1 MRERGNGRRGAT
13 ARTPLSRER
22 VIRTAMAVADEKGA
36 AALTMRAIAEP
47 LGVEAMSLYHHV
59 AGREEILDGMVDA
72 VFGEIDLPP
81 RDTDWKSAMRRRAFS
96 ARTVLRRH
104 PWAIGLMDS
113 RSQPGPATLRH
124 HDALIGALRAAGFS
138 VPMAA
143 HAFSLIDSYL
153 YGFVIQEL
161 SLPFSSSAQLEEVA
175 GAILRDAPAGAYP
188 HLTELATEHA
198 LKPGYDY
205 ADEFAFGL
213 TLILDALHPD
223 ETAGPDRATPTTRPG
238 RRSAGP
244 GTGPAASSPQHHRTG
259 RSAAG

>member
-1 MRERGNGRRGAT
+1 MREGNKGRRKAP

-22 VIRTAMAVADEKGA
+22 VIRTAVAVADEKGV

-59 AGREEILDGMVDA
+59 AGREDILDGMVDA

-81 RDTDWKSAMRRRAFS
+81 RAADWKSALRHRADS
-96 ARTVLRRH
+96 ARAVLLRH
-104 PWAIGLMDS
+104 PWAVGLMDS

-124 HDALIGALRAAGFS
+124 HDAVIGTLRAGGFS

-143 HAFSLIDSYL
+143 HAVSLLDSYL
-153 YGFVIQEL
+153 YGFVLQEL
-161 SLPFSSSAQLEEVA
+161 SLPFRGAAERDEVA
-175 GAILRDAPAGAYP
+175 GAILRDMPADTYP
-188 HLTELATEHA
+188 HLTELATEHV

-213 TLILDALHPD
+213 TLVLDALHPD
-223 ETAGPDRATPTTRPG
+223 E
-238 RRSAGP
+238 
-244 GTGPAASSPQHHRTG
+244 GT
-259 RSAAG
+259 

>member
-1 MRERGNGRRGAT
+1 
-13 ARTPLSRER
+13 
-22 VIRTAMAVADEKGA
+22 MAVADEKGS

-81 RDTDWKSAMRRRAFS
+81 RDTDWKSAMRHRAFS
-96 ARTVLRRH
+96 ARTVLGRH

-124 HDALIGALRAAGFS
+124 HDAVIGVLRAGGFS

-161 SLPFSSSAQLEEVA
+161 SLPFSGSAELGEVA
-175 GAILRDAPAGAYP
+175 GAILREMPADAYP
-188 HLTELATEHA
+188 HLTELASEYA
-198 LKPGYDY
+198 LMPGYDY
-205 ADEFAFGL
+205 ADEFTFGL

-223 ETAGPDRATPTTRPG
+223 ETAGPDQTTPGNPPG
-238 RRSAGP
+238 RGS
-244 GTGPAASSPQHHRTG
+244 AASSAQRRQAGH
-259 RSAAG
+259 SAAD

>member
-1 MRERGNGRRGAT
+1 MPEGSKGRRG

-22 VIRTAMAVADEKGA
+22 VIRTAVAVADEKGA

-81 RDTDWKSAMRRRAFS
+81 RDTDWRSALRHRADS
-96 ARTVLRRH
+96 ARAVLRRH
-104 PWAIGLMDS
+104 PWAVGLMDS
-113 RSQPGPATLRH
+113 RSRPGPATLRH
-124 HDALIGALRAAGFS
+124 HDAVIGTLRAGGFS

-143 HAFSLIDSYL
+143 HAVSLIDSYL
-153 YGFVIQEL
+153 YGFVLQEL
-161 SLPFSSSAQLEEVA
+161 SLPLKGAAELDEVT
-175 GAILRDAPAGAYP
+175 GAILRDMPADTYP
-188 HLTELATEHA
+188 HLTELATEHV

-213 TLILDALHPD
+213 ALILDALHPD
-223 ETAGPDRATPTTRPG
+223 E
-238 RRSAGP
+238 
-244 GTGPAASSPQHHRTG
+244 AAS
-259 RSAAG
+259 A

>member
-1 MRERGNGRRGAT
+1 MHEGGKGRRGAS

-22 VIRTAMAVADEKGA
+22 VIRTAVAVADEKGS

-59 AGREEILDGMVDA
+59 AGREDILDGMVDA

-81 RDTDWKSAMRRRAFS
+81 RDTDWKSAMRHRALS
-96 ARTVLRRH
+96 ARAALRRH

-124 HDALIGALRAAGFS
+124 HDAVIGALRAGGFS
-138 VPMAA
+138 VPMTA
-143 HAFSLIDSYL
+143 HAVSLIDSYL
-153 YGFVIQEL
+153 YGFVLQEL
-161 SLPFSSSAQLEEVA
+161 SLPFKGATELDEVA
-175 GAILRDAPAGAYP
+175 GAILREMPADAYP
-188 HLTELATEHA
+188 HLTELATEHV

-205 ADEFAFGL
+205 ADEFTFGL

-223 ETAGPDRATPTTRPG
+223 ETA
-238 RRSAGP
+238 SA
-244 GTGPAASSPQHHRTG
+244 
-259 RSAAG
+259 

>member
-1 MRERGNGRRGAT
+1 VGERNKGRRGAS

-36 AALTMRAIAEP
+36 ASLTMRAIAEP

-59 AGREEILDGMVDA
+59 AGREDILDGMVDA

-81 RDTDWKSAMRRRAFS
+81 RDTDWKSALRHRADS
-96 ARTVLRRH
+96 ARAVLRRH
-104 PWAIGLMDS
+104 PWAVGLMDS

-124 HDALIGALRAAGFS
+124 HDAVIGTLRAGGFS

-143 HAFSLIDSYL
+143 HAVSLIDSYL
-153 YGFVIQEL
+153 YGFVLQEL
-161 SLPFSSSAQLEEVA
+161 SLPFRGAAELDEVA
-175 GAILRDAPAGAYP
+175 GAILRDMPADTYP
-188 HLTELATEHA
+188 HLTELATEHV

-205 ADEFAFGL
+205 AGEFAFGL

-223 ETAGPDRATPTTRPG
+223 E
-238 RRSAGP
+238 
-244 GTGPAASSPQHHRTG
+244 AAST
-259 RSAAG
+259 